1 MLDISKLQQMVDS
14 GMMTQWFLAVLLAF
28 TGLALASSILATPV
42 LLILVILSRTKEV
55 TSKPK
60 KNTTFFQD
68 ISIQEFEV
76 FKETVSNI
84 TDDEI
89 IEDLISQVYITSKI
103 TSIKYR
109 ILRWAYISFTIFF
122 ISTFIYSLLIYFSQH

>member
-109 ILRWAYISFTIFF
+109 ILRWEYISFTIFF